1 MPAAA
6 TSLTAFAAPGT
17 SKLCSSVR
25 EKTQRKLR
33 RFRAHYCLRHRNT
46 PEVFPVT
53 GVFQWRESLACLFHP
68 HAGLTNE
75 ATPETIEELHP
86 CSMWACGA
94 AGSALPWHGRGH
106 RFDPDQVHQLS
117 SPPWRQ
123 LAPILLF
130 SDRIDGG
137 FWRAGLR
144 LPCSSL
150 QQPSWA
156 SGARRE
162 WSPPYPQRP
171 PA

>member
-53 GVFQWRESLACLFHP
+53 GVFHWRESLACLFHP

-75 ATPETIEELHP
+75 ATPETIEESHP
-86 CSMWACGA
+86 MWACGA

-162 WSPPYPQRP
+162 WSPPYPPRP